1 MAKIT
6 ILLVVVATA
15 IAVVSQRTIDDG
27 DVESPVE
34 LLLQQFAELRGQ
46 LNLMQDRL
54 RNQEKQRS
62 SFEQAQRQSL
72 SELQLQILEN
82 RRMLNLTHDRKKQY
96 TNCSIGNCSLGKLL

>member
-27 DVESPVE
+27 DAESPVE

-82 RRMLNLTHDRKKQY
+82 RRMLNLTYDRKKQY